1 LGGAVLWFGLYGS
14 AARLQVGSFTAE
26 LAGDGGGHS
35 QAQQA
40 PDPATPPAVL
50 APVERSPD
58 MVAMN
63 GTVLAPVE
71 EPPAM
76 AAMNG
81 ALAYQRH
88 EAPMMAA
95 PSSPATAAVR
105 APASPVPDLTDY
117 LVKLQAEQPL
127 RRPGT
132 PGELRVAISAPA
144 HSPDSPTGWAEASR
158 HIRTAGKSAEVEPY
172 APDFEIRGERKI
184 CMALDPGGSIAR
196 FTIVPLKTG
205 PLKVGATVRLY
216 SRPECRGTPTIK
228 QPENLEVA
236 VVVDWMAWLKQR
248 GLELWQILWQKLLE
262 FWGLALGLISGLVLF
277 LLRRRIKRL
286 FGYQA
291 KD

>member
-1 LGGAVLWFGLYGS
+1 MKRRNRWLTALLLLALGGAVLWFGLYGS
-14 AARLQVGSFTAE
+14 SAHLQVGAFTAE

-50 APVERSPD
+50 APVE
-58 MVAMN
+58 
-63 GTVLAPVE
+63 
-71 EPPAM
+71 EPPAK

-95 PSSPATAAVR
+95 PSSPATAAAR
-105 APASPVPDLTDY
+105 APASPVRDLTDY

-144 HSPDSPTGWAEASR
+144 HSPDSPTGWAEDSR

-228 QPENLEVA
+228 QPENLEVM